1 MISYFRPAIYTTVLQ
16 MEIDRKRAWYFISQ
30 LLTLLGFVF
39 FSLVI
44 FQFVALLAVKML
56 QGVDYAGTLEI
67 IGAPQVKF
75 PDANVTRIFIMIT
88 NLGSFAIPAIVY
100 LRVYRYPMLSTLRL
114 NRWMP
119 WWQLALVV
127 VFAVAVLF
135 GVSLISD
142 WNHAIPFPDAIM
154 EKIKLA
160 KEKNDALIESMLL
173 MPNVPHLLFSILAM
187 ALAPALGEEFL
198 FRGILQPLFK
208 NWTKSIHWGIVISA
222 AVFSA
227 IHFDFQD
234 FISRFAIAVAY
245 GYLFYWSGNLW
256 ITILAHFL
264 NNSFDVLVYYFKD
277 SNAILH
283 QMAEQEHTPVI
294 YGLVSI
300 GIIGLILWLFQR
312 SAQAKEEEAA
322 AG

>member
-1 MISYFRPAIYTTVLQ
+1 

-44 FQFVALLAVKML
+44 FQYVALLAVKLL

-67 IGAPQVKF
+67 IGSPQVKF

-88 NLGSFAIPAIVY
+88 NLGSFAIPALVY
-100 LRVYRYPMLSTLRL
+100 LRVYRYPMLSTLKL
-114 NRWMP
+114 NRMMP
-119 WWQLALVV
+119 IWQLGLVI

-142 WNHAIPFPDAIM
+142 WNHAIPFPDDIM
-154 EKIKLA
+154 EKIKAA
-160 KEKNDALIESMLL
+160 KDKNEALIQSMLL

-208 NWTKSIHWGIVISA
+208 NWTRNIHWGIVISA
-222 AVFSA
+222 AIFSA

-264 NNSFDVLVYYFKD
+264 NNSLDVLIYYFKD
-277 SNAILH
+277 SSPVL
-283 QMAEQEHTPVI
+283 QRMAEQEHTPVM
-294 YGLVSI
+294 YGIVSLVVI
-300 GIIGLILWLFQR
+300 GIILGLFRRFKVSDTVQQV
-312 SAQAKEEEAA
+312 SE
-322 AG
+322 